1 MVQIKGV
8 ALGVQEK
15 GVGQRVQEKRVRL
28 GIQVEEGDWLGVQ
41 QVKGSDK
48 G

>member
-15 GVGQRVQEKRVRL
+15 RVRL
-28 GIQVEEGDWLGVQ
+28 GIQAEEGDWLGVQ